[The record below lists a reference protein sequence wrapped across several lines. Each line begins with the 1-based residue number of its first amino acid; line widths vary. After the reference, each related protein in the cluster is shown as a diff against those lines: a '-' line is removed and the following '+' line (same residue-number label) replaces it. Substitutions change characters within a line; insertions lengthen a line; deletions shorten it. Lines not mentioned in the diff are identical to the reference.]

1 MADRTDYTKLLGERL
16 ERAYRAKD
24 DIKPPSAEDIAR
36 WKRLAQVKRKEK
48 RKRMKLIASLASVFA
63 VAFCVSIVPMF
74 KIPDAQAGE
83 DYFVDMETLENDEE
97 SMITDI
103 FSSYDDLPEDV
114 KNNFCMFKNI
124 PIGYTLSELR
134 VVSIGERK
142 KLESQFENKKG
153 DYLIILQSNSESSP
167 GIVLNSNNTER
178 WYSTDVYI
186 KQYTSGNKEIINYK
200 FVVNNN
206 FIDIIACEDV
216 KKEEIQKMIKEAI
229 NSL

>member
-83 DYFVDMETLENDEE
+83 DYFVDIQDFRENDEN
-97 SMITDI
+97 MIVETYTT
-103 FSSYDDLPEDV
+103 YDNLPEDV
-114 KNNFCMFKNI
+114 REEFYIFEKL
-124 PIGYTLSELR
+124 PEGYELSEMR
-134 VVSIGERK
+134 VVTVGQNREC
-142 KLESQFENKKG
+142 ESQFRNSRG
-153 DYLIILQSNSESSP
+153 QYFIIRQSNSNDNAEVIVNSDYVENWD
-167 GIVLNSNNTER
+167 GI
-178 WYSTDVYI
+178 DVYV
-186 KQYTSGNKEIINYK
+186 KNYTNNAEKSNYK
-200 FVVNNN
+200 FAINNTIVNIM
-206 FIDIIACEDV
+206 IDNDV
-216 KKEEIQKMIKEAI
+216 NKEEIKEMIKEAI
-229 NSL
+229 Y

>member
-36 WKRLAQVKRKEK
+36 WKRLAQAKRKEK

-114 KNNFCMFKNI
+114 KNEFYQFENL
-124 PIGYTLSELR
+124 PEGYTLEEIKIITT
-134 VVSIGERK
+134 VDK
-142 KLESQFENKKG
+142 KECKSLFENSEG
-153 DYLIILQSNSESSP
+153 SSFLIRQTNSSDNADVVVNSDYIESWN
-167 GIVLNSNNTER
+167 GI
-178 WYSTDVYI
+178 DVYI
-186 KQYTSGNKEIINYK
+186 KEYTDGAKNINYK
-200 FVVNNN
+200 FVIDNS
-206 FIDIIACEDV
+206 FIDIMADRDV
-216 KKEEIQKMIKEAI
+216 NKEVIKDTIKEAVF
-229 NSL
+229 

>member
-36 WKRLAQVKRKEK
+36 WKRLAQAKRKEK

-97 SMITDI
+97 SMMVDTYH
-103 FSSYDDLPEDV
+103 SYDDVPEDI
-114 KNNFCMFKNI
+114 KEEFFTFDEASM
-124 PIGYTLSELR
+124 GYYLTEIKIITTGTKRECKSR
-134 VVSIGERK
+134 F
-142 KLESQFENKKG
+142 QNKEG
-153 DYLIILQSNSESSP
+153 ISFMIRQCNSNDNAEVIVNSETMEIWN
-167 GIVLNSNNTER
+167 GLN
-178 WYSTDVYI
+178 VYI
-186 KQYTSGNKEIINYK
+186 KEYTNNEKKTTYK
-200 FVVNNN
+200 FVSGKV
-206 FIDIIACEDV
+206 FVDIMADRDV
-216 KKEEIQKMIKEAI
+216 DKEVIKYTIKEAVF
-229 NSL
+229 

>member
-83 DYFVDMETLENDEE
+83 DYFVDLEDSKGCEETLEVN
-97 SMITDI
+97 TY
-103 FSSYDDLPEDV
+103 FNYDDLPKD
-114 KNNFCMFKNI
+114 
-124 PIGYTLSELR
+124 
-134 VVSIGERK
+134 IGEEFFVFDHVPDDYNISEIRIITNDESK
-142 KLESQFENKKG
+142 KCETQFKDNDGNSFVIK
-153 DYLIILQSNSESSP
+153 QRNSEGSAEVIVNSDYIENWD
-167 GIVLNSNNTER
+167 GI
-178 WYSTDVYI
+178 DVYI
-186 KQYTSGNKEIINYK
+186 REYTNNEENTTYK
-200 FVVNNN
+200 FTADNIFV
-206 FIDIIACEDV
+206 DIIADKDV
-216 KKEEIQKMIKEAI
+216 SKEVIKETIKEAI
-229 NSL
+229 S

>member
-83 DYFVDMETLENDEE
+83 DYFVDIQDFRENDEN
-97 SMITDI
+97 MIVETYTT
-103 FSSYDDLPEDV
+103 YDNLPEDV
-114 KNNFCMFKNI
+114 REEFYIFEKLPEGYELSEMRVVTFGEKKKCETEIKNNEGKSFLIKQRA
-124 PIGYTLSELR
+124 SEGSTK
-134 VVSIGERK
+134 VVVNSDHV
-142 KLESQFENKKG
+142 EN
-153 DYLIILQSNSESSP
+153 
-167 GIVLNSNNTER
+167 
-178 WYSTDVYI
+178 WYGADVYI
-186 KQYTSGNKEIINYK
+186 KEYTNNDEKITYK
-200 FVVNNN
+200 FAFDNV
-206 FIDIIACEDV
+206 FMDIISDCNV
-216 KKEEIQKMIKEAI
+216 KKEIVKETIKEAVF
-229 NSL
+229 

>member
-83 DYFVDMETLENDEE
+83 DYFVDIQDFRENDEN
-97 SMITDI
+97 MIVEIYTT
-103 FSSYDDLPEDV
+103 YDNLPEDV
-114 KNNFCMFKNI
+114 REEFYIFEKLPEGYELSEMRVVTTGEKRECKSSFKNKAGDSFVI
-124 PIGYTLSELR
+124 RQCNSRDNAEVIVNSDY
-134 VVSIGERK
+134 V
-142 KLESQFENKKG
+142 ENW
-153 DYLIILQSNSESSP
+153 Y
-167 GIVLNSNNTER
+167 GI
-178 WYSTDVYI
+178 DVYAES
-186 KQYTSGNKEIINYK
+186 YTNNAEKSNYK
-200 FVVNNN
+200 FAINNTIVNIM
-206 FIDIIACEDV
+206 IDNDV
-216 KKEEIQKMIKEAI
+216 SKEEIKEMIKEAI
-229 NSL
+229 Y